1 MDKEKE
7 ELQHKARHTA
17 SHVLAGAIKSLY
29 GEDVKFGIGP
39 AIEDGFYY
47 DFDMEKSLTPEDFEK
62 IETKMHEI
70 INQNLDMT
78 KEVISKKQA
87 LEMLIVIMI

>member
-47 DFDMEKSLTPEDFEK
+47 DFDFDSDYSLLAYHRPRTDFP
-62 IETKMHEI
+62 
-70 INQNLDMT
+70 
-78 KEVISKKQA
+78 
-87 LEMLIVIMI
+87 LI